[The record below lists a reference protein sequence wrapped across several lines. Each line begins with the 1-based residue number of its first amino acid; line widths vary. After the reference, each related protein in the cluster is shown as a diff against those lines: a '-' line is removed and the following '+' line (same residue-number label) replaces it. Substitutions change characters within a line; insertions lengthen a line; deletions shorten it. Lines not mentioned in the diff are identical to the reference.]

1 MASRNRPRPSS
12 TITKTPK
19 LLQIKTNGGEREDV
33 ASEVIELKEQKPI
46 HPPPPSIAVNE
57 SRYVCTYGIVA
68 YVCAQCLELKN
79 RAF

>member
-57 SRYVCTYGIVA
+57 SRYVYLQHM
-68 YVCAQCLELKN
+68 CAQCLKLKN
-79 RAF
+79 GAF

>member
-19 LLQIKTNGGEREDV
+19 ILQIKMNGGEREDV

-57 SRYVCTYGIVA
+57 SRYVCMYLWQSGIHVRT
-68 YVCAQCLELKN
+68 VLGIEK
-79 RAF
+79 

>member
-57 SRYVCTYGIVA
+57 SRYVPLGY
-68 YVCAQCLELKN
+68 YVCAQCLKLKS
-79 RAF
+79 REF